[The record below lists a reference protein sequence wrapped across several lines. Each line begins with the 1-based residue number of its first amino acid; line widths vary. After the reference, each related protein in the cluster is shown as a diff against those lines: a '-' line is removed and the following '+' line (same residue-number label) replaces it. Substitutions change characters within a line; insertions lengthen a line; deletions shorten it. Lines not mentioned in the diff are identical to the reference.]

1 MSVIEQRRVR
11 RLTASLA
18 TMWLLP
24 VGLLVVVAAGASVGA
39 VPLAVAAVL
48 ALAPVPMY
56 LVSVLALDRFEREP
70 THLLL
75 LAFVWGATGAIAIAL
90 VMHGAARGAGA
101 PAFFLAYLS
110 APVFEEGAKAVVLVV
125 LYVRKRQE
133 FDGIIDGVV
142 YASMAGLGFAATEN
156 ILYYSDAYLQGY
168 DRLQATWIVRGL
180 MAPFAHPFFTSAIGI
195 GLGIARYS
203 RNDAVRIAAPAAGFF
218 ISVWLHTLWNASAPS
233 YFLVV
238 YVLFM
243 VPAFLLVIT
252 ILLGSLLHEGRVI
265 REFLAADV
273 AGGRLTPAD
282 LRRLATLRGRW
293 MSNCQALI
301 RGGVS
306 RWRERRAA
314 QQAAADLA
322 FLRRAV
328 ALNPED
334 GDSALEAAYLRK
346 VLEIEATESQQKEQE
361 SPAPVDPS

>member
-48 ALAPVPMY
+48 ALVPVPIY

-90 VMHGAARGAGA
+90 LMHGAARGAGA

-110 APVFEEGAKAVVLVV
+110 APVFEEGAKAIVLLV
-125 LYVRKRQE
+125 LYVRKRRE

-168 DRLQATWIVRGL
+168 DRLQTTWIVRGL
-180 MAPFAHPFFTSAIGI
+180 LAPFAHPFFTSMIGI

-203 RNDAVRIAAPAAGFF
+203 RHHAVRIIAPAAGFSL
-218 ISVWLHTLWNASAPS
+218 SVWLHTLWNASAPS
-233 YFLVV
+233 YFLAV

-243 VPAFLLVIT
+243 VPAFLLVIA
-252 ILLGSLLHEGRVI
+252 LLLASLVHEGRVI
-265 REFLAADV
+265 REYLGADV
-273 AGGRLTPAD
+273 AVGRLTPAD

-293 MSNCQALI
+293 MSNCGTLM

-306 RWRERRAA
+306 RWRARRAA

-322 FLRRAV
+322 FLRRAA
-328 ALNPED
+328 ALDPECAD
-334 GDSALEAAYLRK
+334 TALEAAYLKKISR
-346 VLEIEATESQQKEQE
+346 TEGPESKQE
-361 SPAPVDPS
+361 HRSM

>member
-39 VPLAVAAVL
+39 VPLAVAALL
-48 ALAPVPMY
+48 ALVPVPIY
-56 LVSVLALDRFEREP
+56 LVTVLALDRFEREP
-70 THLLL
+70 PHLLL

-90 VMHGAARGAGA
+90 LMHGVALGAGA
-101 PAFFLAYLS
+101 PPFFLAYLA
-110 APVFEEGAKAVVLVV
+110 APVFEEAAKAVVLVV

-142 YASMAGLGFAATEN
+142 YASMAGLGFAAIEN

-180 MAPFAHPFFTSAIGI
+180 MAPFAHPFFTSAVGI

-203 RNDAVRIAAPAAGFF
+203 RHHAVRIIAPATGFLL
-218 ISVWLHTLWNASAPS
+218 SVWLHTLWNASAPS
-233 YFLVV
+233 YFLAV

-243 VPAFLLVIT
+243 VPAFLLVIV
-252 ILLGSLLHEGRVI
+252 ILLASLLHEGRVI
-265 REFLAADV
+265 REFLAIDV
-273 AGGRLTPAD
+273 SDGRLTPAD

-293 MSNCQALI
+293 TSNCGALL

-328 ALNPED
+328 ALDPEC
-334 GDSALEAAYLRK
+334 GDTALEATYLRK
-346 VLEIEATESQQKEQE
+346 LSRIEAPESKH
-361 SPAPVDPS
+361 

>member
-1 MSVIEQRRVR
+1 MRPVFFCVLLWPMGVIEQRRVR

-24 VGLLVVVAAGASVGA
+24 VGLIVVVAAGATVGA
-39 VPLAVAAVL
+39 VPLAVAALL
-48 ALAPVPMY
+48 ALVPVPIY

-70 THLLL
+70 PHLLL
-75 LAFVWGATGAIAIAL
+75 FAFVWGATGAIAIAL
-90 VMHGAARGAGA
+90 LMHGVALGAGA
-101 PAFFLAYLS
+101 PEFFLAYLS

-156 ILYYSDAYLQGY
+156 ILYYSDAYLEGY

-203 RNDAVRIAAPAAGFF
+203 RHHAVRVIAPATGFSV
-218 ISVWLHTLWNASAPS
+218 SVWLHTLWNASAPS
-233 YFLVV
+233 YFLAV

-243 VPAFLLVIT
+243 VPAFLLVIA
-252 ILLGSLLHEGRVI
+252 ILFASLLREGQVI
-265 REFLAADV
+265 REFLANDV
-273 AGGRLTPAD
+273 AGGRLTAAD

-293 MSNCQALI
+293 ASSCGALFQ
-301 RGGVS
+301 GGF
-306 RWRERRAA
+306 RAWRRRREA

-322 FLRRAV
+322 FLRRA
-328 ALNPED
+328 A
-334 GDSALEAAYLRK
+334 ALEPDCADVAREMMFFEKLRGIS
-346 VLEIEATESQQKEQE
+346 ER
-361 SPAPVDPS
+361 